1 MSDQLSAVQVSAIDT
16 AIAEAAERF
25 RIPAGWIRAVILAES
40 AGNPHAVSRAGAM
53 GLMQIMPS
61 TWRELRD
68 RHRLGDNPF
77 DPRDNILAG
86 AAYLRAMHDRFGS
99 PDFLAAYNAGPER
112 YAEHLATRRPLPRE
126 TLRYMASLAPKIGG
140 AAAGPMQ
147 ADWLLPTSDWR
158 AAPLF
163 VTRSERDRGSLSDA
177 DDAATDD
184 SSGGSGGATPLQS
197 SSVPNDLFAR
207 SGPEDSK

>member
-1 MSDQLSAVQVSAIDT
+1 MDA

-25 RIPAGWIRAVILAES
+25 GVPARWIRAVILAES

-53 GLMQIMPS
+53 GLMQIMPG

-68 RHRLGDNPF
+68 RHGLGDNPF

-112 YAEHLATRRPLPRE
+112 YAEHLAGRPLPRE
-126 TLRYMASLAPKIGG
+126 TRRYMASLAPLIGG

-147 ADWLLPTSDWR
+147 ADRSLPTSDWR

-184 SSGGSGGATPLQS
+184 PAGGSRGATPLQS
-197 SSVPNDLFAR
+197 PSASDGLFVH
-207 SGPEDSK
+207 SGREESE